1 MISFPCSHCGLKLTV
16 KLEFAGRAS
25 RCPTCKQP
33 LVVPAPDKT
42 HAEVASGQ
50 IDGADS
56 SLAKA
61 GVEGEGEGG
70 VTLEPKA
77 AAARPGWKSV
87 QELLAG
93 RARNGGRYIVEGEIA
108 RGGMGCVLRAV
119 DCDIR
124 REVAVKY
131 LLDQTDAGKKARFV
145 EEAQITGQ
153 LEHPNIVPIH
163 ELGVDALKR
172 LFFSM
177 KMVKG
182 RSLAQVVEELRR
194 QPKAAEKEWPLGRL
208 LNIFINTCHALAYA
222 HARGVIHRDLKPAN
236 IMIGDFGEV
245 YVMDWGLAKVLKA
258 GQAGPPLAAARTLGR
273 AVAPVLAVPTPGS
286 SISRSSQIETSRE
299 AEADLTQEGAVL
311 GTPVYMPPEQ
321 AAGHV
326 EAIDQRSDVYALG
339 AILYELLT
347 LQPPID
353 KEGGYLA
360 ILMRVMQGEIMPP
373 EQRVRQ
379 PGEPGRV
386 SARSMPKEL
395 AAIAMKAMAR
405 QPADRYPRVEALR
418 RDVER
423 FMEGRSVSAKPD
435 TAREMAWKLV
445 KRNKL
450 ASAFTTLL
458 AVVLVWSSWTNW
470 QARNATARAYADFQ
484 AQVNKSVPTFV
495 QSARLSVQRKEFAEA
510 LGQLD
515 VVLKAD
521 EDHAQA
527 RLLKGQILIVLKD
540 FSQAQAELDRY
551 LKLNR
556 TDADAQELAALCR
569 KGKPEDIATLY
580 ALADVLGRMKAG
592 MLSEQLVL
600 SAGSHVA
607 AKQKLL
613 AVYQQRIE
621 ADWPGLGKR
630 LSLDEQDG
638 AFVLNLV
645 GQKQLINLAPVQG
658 MPVSRL
664 DLSGCDRLRDLTP
677 LQGMPLTSLDIT
689 TCAEV
694 SDLTPLQGMPLRTLK
709 CGWCRRITDLT
720 PLRNTKLTTLS
731 MPGCSGV
738 RDLTPLQHLPLTM
751 LEIWDCNQAQD
762 FKPLQGLKLVEIDF
776 VPKNITQGLEV
787 IRQMKSLK
795 TIRVRATMRFTPDDF
810 WKRFDAGEFK

>member
-1 MISFPCSHCGLKLTV
+1 V
-16 KLEFAGRAS
+16 R
-25 RCPTCKQP
+25 
-33 LVVPAPDKT
+33 
-42 HAEVASGQ
+42 
-50 IDGADS
+50 
-56 SLAKA
+56 
-61 GVEGEGEGG
+61 
-70 VTLEPKA
+70 
-77 AAARPGWKSV
+77 
-87 QELLAG
+87 
-93 RARNGGRYIVEGEIA
+93 
-108 RGGMGCVLRAV
+108 
-119 DCDIR
+119 
-124 REVAVKY
+124 
-131 LLDQTDAGKKARFV
+131 
-145 EEAQITGQ
+145 
-153 LEHPNIVPIH
+153 
-163 ELGVDALKR
+163 
-172 LFFSM
+172 
-177 KMVKG
+177 
-182 RSLAQVVEELRR
+182 
-194 QPKAAEKEWPLGRL
+194 
-208 LNIFINTCHALAYA
+208 
-222 HARGVIHRDLKPAN
+222 
-236 IMIGDFGEV
+236 
-245 YVMDWGLAKVLKA
+245 
-258 GQAGPPLAAARTLGR
+258 
-273 AVAPVLAVPTPGS
+273 AVPTPGG

-360 ILMRVMQGEIMPP
+360 ILMRVMQGEIVPP

-379 PGEPGRV
+379 VGEPGRV

-395 AAIAMKAMAR
+395 SAIAMKAMAR
-405 QPADRYPRVEALR
+405 EPTDRYPQVEALR

-470 QARNATARAYADFQ
+470 QARNATAQAYADFQ
-484 AQVNKSVPTFV
+484 AQVNQSVPAFV

-521 EDHAQA
+521 EEHAQA

-540 FSQAQAELDRY
+540 FSAAQAELGRY
-551 LKLNR
+551 SKLNR

-580 ALADVLGRMKAG
+580 ALADVLGRMKAS
-592 MLSEQLVL
+592 MLAEQLVL
-600 SAGSHVA
+600 SAGSHIA
-607 AKQKLL
+607 AKKKLL

-638 AFVLNLV
+638 TFVLNLA

-658 MPVSRL
+658 MPVSTL
-664 DLSGCDRLRDLTP
+664 DLSACDRVRDLSP
-677 LQGMPLTSLDIT
+677 LQGMPLTALDLT

-709 CGWCRRITDLT
+709 CGWCRRLTDLT
-720 PLRNTKLTTLS
+720 PLRDLKLTTLS
-731 MPGCSGV
+731 MPGCGGI
-738 RDLTPLQHLPLTM
+738 RDLTPLQHVPLRV
-751 LEIWDCNQAQD
+751 LEIWDCSQAQD
-762 FKPLQGLKLVEIDF
+762 LKPLHGLNLVEFDF
-776 VPKNITQGLEV
+776 FPKNITKGLEV

-795 TIRVRATMRFTPDDF
+795 TIRVRGTMRFTPDDF